1 MGKRIRQIEKTVDL
15 GMEKTYMV
23 EVPVD
28 AVIKI
33 AKLHNMGKR
42 KSQQDS
48 FGISDLD
55 ADTLNQK
62 GLLAVVADGMG
73 GLAGGEKAS
82 MATVISVLN
91 YFDTHDFDKVP
102 ENLQE
107 MVENANEQVKE
118 IVGITR
124 GQSGST
130 IVSIY
135 IKDYQMFFVSV
146 GDSKILLI
154 RDGELYQLNKEHNY
168 EADLLELVNEGKMT
182 LEDAMQDPQ
191 KNALTSYIGID
202 SLERIDQNLTE
213 IELFEGDRI
222 LLITDGVYNA
232 LSDVEIMN
240 SMEYPAGRAMM
251 HMEMQIE
258 GKNLTNQDNYTALLI
273 EIEH

>member
-1 MGKRIRQIEKTVDL
+1 M
-15 GMEKTYMV
+15 
-23 EVPVD
+23 
-28 AVIKI
+28 
-33 AKLHNMGKR
+33 
-42 KSQQDS
+42 
-48 FGISDLD
+48 
-55 ADTLNQK
+55 
-62 GLLAVVADGMG
+62 
-73 GLAGGEKAS
+73 
-82 MATVISVLN
+82 
-91 YFDTHDFDKVP
+91 
-102 ENLQE
+102 
-107 MVENANEQVKE
+107 
-118 IVGITR
+118 
-124 GQSGST
+124 
-130 IVSIY
+130 
-135 IKDYQMFFVSV
+135 
-146 GDSKILLI
+146 
-154 RDGELYQLNKEHNY
+154 
-168 EADLLELVNEGKMT
+168 ELVNEGKMT